1 MVTKKNFPKEIKN
14 IVDHRSEDLKPVLR
28 HIKAFKSYY
37 EDPACAQWDNKKEA
51 MNLPIGFA
59 VQDKPSQNNNYD
71 YFLDFGSHLGQG
83 LEKICE
89 AENLKDDIQIHCFEA
104 NPHIFQKI
112 EFKDNVQ
119 YYNIA
124 VSDINGFFDLNYE
137 THNNGGAT
145 LISLDHWNPE
155 KVYQWKEQERYQ
167 KYKQATVPSL
177 SISNIL
183 DWLIPD
189 KKEKSILA
197 KFDIEGAE
205 YGVFEQLRSTDNFK
219 WFSKIYVEFHLHLLK
234 DIRPLMH
241 DMDWLNYFESIGLDA
256 VIWD

>member
-1 MVTKKNFPKEIKN
+1 M
-14 IVDHRSEDLKPVLR
+14 DHRSEDLKPVLR

-37 EDPACAQWDNKKEA
+37 EDPACAEWDNKKEA
-51 MNLPIGFA
+51 INLPIGFA
-59 VQDKPSQNNNYD
+59 VQDKPSQNNHYD
-71 YFLDFGSHLGQG
+71 YFLDFGRHLGQG
-83 LEKICE
+83 MEKICE

-124 VSDINGFFDLNYE
+124 VTDVDGFFDLNYE
-137 THNNGGAT
+137 TENDGGAT
-145 LISLDHWNPE
+145 LIPLANWNPE
-155 KVYQWKEQERYQ
+155 KIYGWKKQERYQ
-167 KYKQATVPSL
+167 KYKHVTVHSL

-183 DWLIPD
+183 DRLIPD

-219 WFSKIYVEFHLHLLK
+219 WFSKIYVEFHMQLFEGIK
-234 DIRPLMH
+234 PSRD
-241 DMDWLNYFESIGLDA
+241 DMDWLNYFESTGLHT
-256 VIWD
+256 VLWD